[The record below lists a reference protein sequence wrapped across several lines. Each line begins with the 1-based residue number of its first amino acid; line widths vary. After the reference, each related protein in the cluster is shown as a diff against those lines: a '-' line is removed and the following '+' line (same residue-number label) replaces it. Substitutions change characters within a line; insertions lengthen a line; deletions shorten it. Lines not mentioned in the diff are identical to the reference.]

1 MAPPAASSPA
11 AAAMELMK
19 QLVLLRLHSSV
30 LALLFAAVFYGIAV
44 SLAASYFRRS
54 AGQRSEPVFVRVY
67 VLAIVAGGTAY
78 LAIQATMLCQL
89 LTALLTGVPPLPGAR
104 PTIAQT
110 LETWIVSLFALTV
123 ESYFV
128 YRAVRVTHNRFL
140 QALAILLGIGALSG
154 FIGFAVINTR
164 MRFGAVVSPRQV
176 LTYIFAATWA
186 FTTDGLLC
194 ASILLYE
201 LVYKRRSS
209 VVRSSLVQQFT
220 VVAVRSSGLVALLLV
235 STAAMGTIGYV
246 SQDPLYVQTGFAM
259 SRIFP
264 FVSCCIVLACL
275 LERSS
280 LTNRYT
286 TSSVS
291 ASATTN
297 PSFTLPS
304 TGAAVRSLPTNTSLQ
319 LRSRLAREVYAV
331 PIVRVD
337 ADEEDGEGGMGEK
350 CLRRRESGK
359 VEGMESSSP
368 SIGSEESAGGS
379 SWEKD
384 GVPVGLAGGREGGMV

>member
-176 LTYIFAATWA
+176 LTYIFAA

-264 FVSCCIVLACL
+264 FVSCCIVLACPSARTL
-275 LERSS
+275 VPHEPLYDLFRLRLRHDKSKLHPPQHRRSGS
-280 LTNRYT
+280 LASDKYVAAA
-286 TSSVS
+286 SIS
-291 ASATTN
+291 A
-297 PSFTLPS
+297 
-304 TGAAVRSLPTNTSLQ
+304 
-319 LRSRLAREVYAV
+319 
-331 PIVRVD
+331 
-337 ADEEDGEGGMGEK
+337 GEGGV
-350 CLRRRESGK
+350 CRADCSRRR
-359 VEGMESSSP
+359 
-368 SIGSEESAGGS
+368 
-379 SWEKD
+379 
-384 GVPVGLAGGREGGMV
+384 R